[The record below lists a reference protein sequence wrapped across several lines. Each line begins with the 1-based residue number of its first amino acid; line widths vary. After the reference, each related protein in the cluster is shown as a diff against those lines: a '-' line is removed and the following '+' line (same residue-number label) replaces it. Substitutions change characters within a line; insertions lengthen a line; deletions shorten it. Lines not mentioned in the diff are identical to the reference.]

1 MYKPCTTFSAL
12 FFCLVA
18 ALPVAR
24 ADQWTVPTKEELAMT
39 ALREV
44 PGASALYLYKEQT
57 TEDSLHAHSIY
68 VRLKVLTDAGK
79 EYANVVLPFV
89 GGANGFII
97 DTIQGRTIHPDGTI
111 IPFTDKP
118 YDKLVVKGAAL
129 QEKEKVFTL
138 PAVEV
143 GSIIEYRYKIRFD
156 DNTYWSPDWFIQ
168 SDLFVRKAHYLW
180 RPTDKLLV
188 NEKGDT
194 VSGSV
199 AWAPILPAGVKIQQR
214 EAPLKKGME
223 LTLDVH
229 DILPTVHE
237 DYMPPLDTLS
247 YRVLFYYTQYST
259 VAEFWAK
266 EGRNWAK
273 TRDKFIGPNAGV
285 KDFVGTLVLA
295 TDTQQQKADKLYAAV
310 MAIENTD
317 FTRSHSA
324 NEEHAEGRKEVKSTD
339 DILAHKRGSG
349 DQLAELY
356 VAMAR
361 AAGLK
366 AYLAGV
372 SDRQF
377 RFFLPFYL
385 NLRQID
391 DYIAFVNIDGKDVPY
406 DPGQRYCEPG
416 HLAWQHA
423 LSGGIRE
430 TETGTE
436 IFTAPSESYKF
447 AHSKRIGDLTL
458 DETGLA
464 SGNVT
469 LSYSGDPA
477 LHWRQTALRGDDTSL
492 RDELRVHLEQM
503 LAGGME
509 IKVTDVANLSD
520 YTKPLIVSYSLK
532 GAVGMSTGRRL
543 MVPGALFEM
552 NSKPKFSAAK
562 RETPVDL
569 HFASYIQDAIRWKL
583 PASLVV
589 ESSPDGEKAQLKQVA
604 GYEYLSRKSPNSISI
619 FRNLTIGS
627 AVFMPTEYSD
637 LRSFYTKI
645 ENRDQETIVL
655 THALPGATAIPITKP
670 GGD

>member
-1 MYKPCTTFSAL
+1 MSMPCTTFSAL
-12 FFCLVA
+12 LFCLVT

-39 ALREV
+39 ALPEV
-44 PGASALYLYKEQT
+44 PGASALYLYEEQT

-79 EYANVVLPFV
+79 EYANVELPFI
-89 GGANGFII
+89 GGANGFTI
-97 DTIQGRTIHPDGTI
+97 DTIAARTIHPDGTI
-111 IPFTDKP
+111 IPFTGKP
-118 YDKLVVKGAAL
+118 YDKLVVKRAGL
-129 QEKEKVFTL
+129 KEKEKVFTL

-156 DNTYWSPDWFIQ
+156 DNTYWSPDWFVQ

-180 RPTDKLLV
+180 RPTDKSLI

-199 AWAPILPAGVKIQQR
+199 AWAPILPQGVKVEQG
-214 EAPLKKGME
+214 EAPLKKGIE

-229 DILPTVHE
+229 DVPPTVHE

-247 YRVLFYYTQYST
+247 YRVLFYYTQYKT
-259 VAEFWAK
+259 VQEFWAK

-273 TRDKFIGPNAGV
+273 SRDKFMGPNSRV

-317 FTRSHSA
+317 FTRQHSA
-324 NEEHAEGRKEVKSTD
+324 NEEHAEGLKEVKNTD
-339 DILAHKRGSG
+339 DILARKRGSG

-372 SDRQF
+372 SDRQS
-377 RFFLPFYL
+377 RFFLPIYL
-385 NLRQID
+385 SLRQID

-436 IFTAPSESYKF
+436 VFTAPPEGYKF
-447 AHSKRIGDLTL
+447 GHIKRIGDLTL

-464 SGNVT
+464 SGNIT

-477 LHWRQTALRGDDTSL
+477 LHWRQAALRGDETSL
-492 RDELRVHLEQM
+492 RDALRVNLEQM

-509 IKVTDVANLSD
+509 IKVTNVANLSD
-520 YTKPLIVSYSLK
+520 YTQPLIVSYSLK
-532 GAVGMSTGRRL
+532 GAVGTSTGRRL

-552 NSKPKFSAAK
+552 NSKPKFSAVK
-562 RETPVDL
+562 REIPVDL
-569 HFASYIQDAIRWKL
+569 HFASYVQDAIRWKL
-583 PASLVV
+583 PASFVL
-589 ESSPDGEKAQLKQVA
+589 ESSPDEEKAMLKAVA
-604 GYEYLSRKSPNSISI
+604 GYEYLTRKSPNAISI
-619 FRNLTIGS
+619 FRNLSIGT
-627 AVFMPTEYSD
+627 AFFMPAEYSD

-645 ENRDQETIVL
+645 ENKDQETIVL
-655 THALPGATAIPITKP
+655 TRALLGATTIPVTKP
-670 GGD
+670 GSN